1 MSERSWRAK
10 GRLRRGQGRRRFRP
24 LARWFLPEV
33 PEVLGLLLRQAEITV
48 SGLEAF
54 ERWAAG
60 EPGAEASV
68 RAAEHAADG
77 ARRSVLGAL
86 RSAFTT
92 PVEPEDLFE
101 LSERLDGVL
110 NQAKD
115 VVREAEVLGMGPDRP
130 MAEMTR
136 LVLLAGRDLRT
147 ALAGLDGG
155 HDAAIDAADAAIGR
169 QRRIEHVYR
178 HAMSGLLAGGDAR
191 EIAARRE
198 LYRRYARIGEAVEA
212 VADRVWYAVV
222 KRS

>member
-1 MSERSWRAK
+1 MSESPRHRDRRWLGTKA
-10 GRLRRGQGRRRFRP
+10 RRGRP
-24 LARWFLPEV
+24 LARWFLPEA
-33 PEVLGLLLRQAEITV
+33 PEVLGLLLHQAEITL

-60 EPGAEASV
+60 EAGAGATV
-68 RAAEHAADG
+68 RTAEHTADG

-86 RSAFTT
+86 RRAFTT

-115 VVREAEVLGMGPDRP
+115 LVREAEVLDMAPDEA
-130 MAEMTR
+130 MAEMTH
-136 LVLLAGRDLRT
+136 LVLLAGRDLSA
-147 ALAGLDGG
+147 ALAGLGSADEI
-155 HDAAIDAADAAIGR
+155 ATSAADAAIGR
-169 QRRIEHVYR
+169 QRTIERVYR
-178 HAMSGLLAGGDAR
+178 HAMSALLACGDAR

-222 KRS
+222 KRT